1 MIYVESHD
9 NENIHLTD
17 EQRSTTQNS
26 IQLLNENDVY
36 KSRRSTTPIYGDDD
50 LNETIS
56 NIHI

>member
-26 IQLLNENDVY
+26 IQLLNENDAY
-36 KSRRSTTPIYGDDD
+36 KSRRSTTPIYGDND